1 MNYPQSCSNKYPTNC
16 SICQLDL
23 SAYYVRERKLYVKT
37 PHKKNALIQCCNK
50 WHFTKTNKEQ
60 QTKLLSAYN
69 DWFRYDNKTVHRIEL
84 KPNQKKSNKQIKAEK
99 SRKKPNQKKSKKQ
112 IKAEKSRKNYLY
124 WLSRRPKDALDNR
137 LPGSYW

>member
-99 SRKKPNQKKSKKQ
+99 SRK
-112 IKAEKSRKNYLY
+112 NYLY